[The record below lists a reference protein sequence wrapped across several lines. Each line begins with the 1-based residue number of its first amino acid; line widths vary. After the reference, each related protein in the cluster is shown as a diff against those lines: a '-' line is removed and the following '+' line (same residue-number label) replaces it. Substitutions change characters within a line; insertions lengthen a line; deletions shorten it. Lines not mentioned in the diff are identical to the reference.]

1 MPKTGTYALIN
12 SNTLGSATNTVTF
25 SSIPATFT
33 DLVIVIQ
40 GKCATADANI
50 SIRFNSD
57 TATNYSY
64 TFLDG
69 NGTSTFSSRGTNQTS
84 GAIDNYGQIQQNFNS
99 NDIIHIFDYANTTT
113 YKTYLSRANNAGM
126 GIDAIVGLWRK
137 TPEAINTIALICSGS
152 RNFDVGSTFYLY
164 GIQAGN
170 A

>member
-1 MPKTGTYALIN
+1 MSKTATYALIE
-12 SNTLGSATNTVTF
+12 SQVLASAISSITF

-33 DLVIVIQ
+33 DLVIVMQ
-40 GKCATADANI
+40 AKCATADANI
-50 SIRFNSD
+50 SIQFNAD
-57 TATNYSY
+57 TASNYSY

-69 NGTSTFSSRGTNQTS
+69 NGTSTFSSRVSNQTS

-99 NDIIHIFDYANTTT
+99 NDIINIFDYSNTTT
-113 YKTYLSRANNAGM
+113 YKTYLSRANNAGT

-137 TPEAINTIALICSGS
+137 TPEAINSVKLICSGS
-152 RNFDVGSTFYLY
+152 RNFDIGSTFKLY